1 MTRPR
6 TTAFALAALT
16 YANAALTYAVLTAP
30 EAATAAGA
38 LRKLAV
44 SLPWLLPLA
53 SPFALLFAL
62 AGTPLVRRT
71 YARLRHRGHATA
83 LAAALA
89 AFLIPASLITEAALA
104 WRDGW
109 SWPRLGLQ
117 LAGGAVIGMLGAA
130 ILGSV
135 HGGRRGGEGPRPDIP
150 DE

>member
-1 MTRPR
+1 VPLSLRL
-6 TTAFALAALT
+6 ALLT
-16 YANAALTYAVLTAP
+16 YANALLTYSALTFPETGQLLPTA
-30 EAATAAGA
+30 T
-38 LRKLAV
+38 KLAV

-53 SPFALLFAL
+53 TPFALLFAL

-71 YARLRHRGHATA
+71 YAALRPRGHAIA

-130 ILGSV
+130 ILGRV